1 MFVCI
6 LFSAYG
12 TLQPGIIGRLS
23 RFHHVPPH
31 WNESSKLGKL
41 QPPTS
46 FGAKYRA
53 KQPAF
58 LDKNVW
64 PKRVWVILISL
75 IYSKIVLY
83 MFYTI
88 YFLFWCF
95 FAKNETCERLKWF
108 AEKYKQKTRKWS
120 NLMLQDSWK
129 YHPCKSF
136 LDVST
141 HGLKKWWPFFI
152 FDPIRCGKK
161 PSWWKLLQRKRRF
174 NPSLQRIW
182 NTFST
187 RKFRKKLYKN
197 ILLARSCFS
206 VRVPH
211 ERRRLL
217 FRSVWMKKC
226 FVLSSWIKLQ
236 VGNKNKPSHVL
247 FICLHSAYI
256 RQWSPCALE
265 IPFAQGNPQLLI
277 VRLYVEACNIG
288 IQQLNSQNV
297 GLFVV

>member
-1 MFVCI
+1 MCAYI
-6 LFSAYG
+6 FSAYMG
-12 TLQPGIIGRLS
+12 LS
-23 RFHHVPPH
+23 NPVSLGKAFLLSHLRPH

-83 MFYTI
+83 MFYII
-88 YFLFWCF
+88 YVLFWCF
-95 FAKNETCERLKWF
+95 FAKNETCERLKCF

-174 NPSLQRIW
+174 NPSQRIW

-187 RKFRKKLYKN
+187 RKLKKKKTLQKHPPGALLFLRTSTAWTKTSVVQVCLDEKMFRLI
-197 ILLARSCFS
+197 ILNQVTSWKQKQTQPCVVHMFTFCIHSAVKSMCPWNPSPREIRSC
-206 VRVPH
+206 
-211 ERRRLL
+211 
-217 FRSVWMKKC
+217 
-226 FVLSSWIKLQ
+226 SS
-236 VGNKNKPSHVL
+236 
-247 FICLHSAYI
+247 
-256 RQWSPCALE
+256 
-265 IPFAQGNPQLLI
+265 
-277 VRLYVEACNIG
+277 
-288 IQQLNSQNV
+288 
-297 GLFVV
+297 